1 MAIKKDELISG
12 AELARRLKVT
22 PVYITNNKAKLK
34 SAKCMFG
41 KKYYFE
47 KSSLLLGKNPNNPHE
62 SYQKV
67 NNTKPNDPI
76 EKPQPKPIIKKEVPQ
91 KKDNVPHGTIENDE
105 TLKDKNKR
113 LKKELEEKL
122 IEKENRKIQ
131 RSIDR
136 LNIESGSNNSVEDK
150 KKQVDELELEIL
162 ETIADE
168 ESTLNIAVLNGLKT
182 KAAILKEFKLS
193 IHQSIKNKQL
203 DENLYDRES
212 VIKIINIATSSFR
225 KSLLNLANNYATSLE
240 GMTKL
245 EIKEYVLA
253 DINKILEDFQAIG
266 KQFE

>member
-91 KKDNVPHGTIENDE
+91 KKDNVPCGTILNEELELLREENE
-105 TLKDKNKR
+105 K
-113 LKKELEEKL
+113 LKKELNQIKSKDTFDEL
-122 IEKENRKIQ
+122 KENIKKLYLEISRAIGD
-131 RSIDR
+131 ID
-136 LNIESGSNNSVEDK
+136 STYDK
-150 KKQVDELELEIL
+150 AKLDGLKAKATALKELEL
-162 ETIADE
+162 
-168 ESTLNIAVLNGLKT
+168 AVFQG
-182 KAAILKEFKLS
+182 
-193 IHQSIKNKQL
+193 IKNKQL

-253 DINKILEDFQAIG
+253 DINKILEDFQSIG